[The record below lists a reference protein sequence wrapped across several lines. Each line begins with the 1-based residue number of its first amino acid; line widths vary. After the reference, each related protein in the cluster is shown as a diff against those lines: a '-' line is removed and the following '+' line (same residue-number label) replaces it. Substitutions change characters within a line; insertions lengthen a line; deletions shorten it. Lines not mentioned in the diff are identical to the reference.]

1 MQTLNIQVK
10 GTSML
15 CIRAFCCVLKTQNK
29 MIIWRTKTMQTIYIN
44 GVKATK
50 SDLAELYARIQQGK
64 ECIVEMHTTKS
75 NNIAVTT
82 A

>member
-1 MQTLNIQVK
+1 
-10 GTSML
+10 
-15 CIRAFCCVLKTQNK
+15 
-29 MIIWRTKTMQTIYIN
+29 MQTIYIN